1 MLSLKEIIKHINE
14 NDINEAIDN
23 LLYKYNCYYINI
35 ELAFHLMSSE
45 NKDIIKHTLSEK
57 RDDYN
62 FRKSVRTYYNDECII
77 SNHSFEECSICH
89 IKPFSICN
97 INEKY
102 NPLNGIILNNSLHAL
117 YDKFLFTIHP
127 TNYNIILS
135 NKINSKNTSITK
147 YKDEYINVNP
157 DSYEFLS
164 WHYTNFMDFNK

>member
-1 MLSLKEIIKHINE
+1 
-14 NDINEAIDN
+14 
-23 LLYKYNCYYINI
+23 
-35 ELAFHLMSSE
+35 MSSKK
-45 NKDIIKHTLSEK
+45 KDIIKHTLSEK

-135 NKINSKNTSITK
+135 DKINSKNTSITK
-147 YKDEYINVNP
+147 YKNEYININP

-164 WHYTNFMDFNK
+164 WHYANFMDFNK